1 MVPGYREDEPC
12 YRGERHGQRRSRF
25 RGGHFLNTNLEYE
38 DTKVATCVLP
48 GDMHEAL
55 TRHIDRSPKPAP
67 KVRHR
72 VRGVL
77 NPEPP
82 PASINP
88 RDALQVGVESDH
100 RHDMLRPAARH
111 RDGVVPR
118 RGARRLLHREPR
130 LPRLL
135 LLGALRL
142 GLGLRGAGGAPRRVR
157 GAAATI
163 LNPRCDEDALALVAL
178 AVAAVVEA
186 SAAEGSRVIALRAN
200 GVLDGPC

>member
-1 MVPGYREDEPC
+1 MAPGYREEEPC
-12 YRGERHGQRRSRF
+12 YRGDRHGQRRSWL

-38 DTKVATCVLP
+38 DTKVGTCVLP
-48 GDMHEAL
+48 RDMYEAL
-55 TRHIDRSPKPAP
+55 TRHIGRPPKPP
-67 KVRHR
+67 PEVRHP

-82 PASINP
+82 PASIDP
-88 RDALQVGVESDH
+88 RHALQVRVESDH

-111 RDGVVPR
+111 GNGVVPR
-118 RGARRLLHREPR
+118 RGPRRLLHREPR

-135 LLGALRL
+135 LGALRL
-142 GLGLRGAGGAPRRVR
+142 GLELRRAGGATRRVR
-157 GAAATI
+157 GAAAAI

-186 SAAEGSRVIALRAN
+186 SAAEGFRVIALRAN